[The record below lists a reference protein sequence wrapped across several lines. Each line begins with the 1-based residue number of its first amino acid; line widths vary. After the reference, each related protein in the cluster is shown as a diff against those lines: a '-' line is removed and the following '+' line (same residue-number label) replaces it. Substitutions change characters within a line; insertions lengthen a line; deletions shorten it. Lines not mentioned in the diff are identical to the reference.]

1 MISKNPLEI
10 AQKLKENYENKRNFV
25 FFSPAAAII
34 NRKSYY
40 NRHSL
45 EKMPPEGR
53 RNFLGRI
60 FFTFLK
66 TKKKNTV
73 PHPSCTEWSQSVV

>member
-10 AQKLKENYENKRNFV
+10 AQKLKGNYENKRNFV

-34 NRKSYY
+34 DRKSCY
-40 NRHSL
+40 NLYSI

-53 RNFLGRI
+53 RNFLGC
-60 FFTFLK
+60 FFLR
-66 TKKKNTV
+66 
-73 PHPSCTEWSQSVV
+73 S